1 MVKKI
6 LISAAVLLGAAA
18 LCFGQGQQLPQL
30 PNDPETRVGK
40 LDNGLTYYIRH
51 NDKPADRAE
60 FYLATNVGAIQET
73 PDQDGLAHFL
83 EHMCFNGT
91 KNFPGK
97 SILNWLESIGASFGG
112 NVNASTGVEQTIYLL
127 NNIPLVRPTV
137 VDTCL
142 LIMHDYSHFVTCD
155 PEEIDKERGVILEE
169 KRSRNTASWRLHE
182 KTLPYLYGDTKYA
195 GCTIIGSED
204 NLKNFKPE
212 SLTNFYHT
220 WYRPDMQAL
229 IVVGDINVD
238 EVEAKIKKIFS
249 DIPAAENPK
258 AKDVITIPD
267 NEKPVIGIITDPET
281 STSTFEVYWK
291 SAAQPEELNST
302 AVGLM
307 AEVAKSL
314 IGNIMAERFGD
325 ISAKPDAPFLY
336 AGFGITNVCE
346 TMDVAYGEVSCKEGA
361 ALQGFEAMLTEIE
374 KMHRFGFT
382 DSEFERAKNEVLS
395 QYETAANKADTRKN
409 AEFVMPMIM
418 NFFDNYSFM
427 DPKTEYQMVQA
438 LMAQFNTSILNQL
451 AQQLITRN
459 NMVVIYSGPEKE
471 GAEHPDAGQ
480 VQAIIDKVENAEYTQ
495 EAGEEIPTA
504 FLDPST
510 LKGSKIKKT
519 VAGLYGSEVLTL
531 KNGVKVILLPSD
543 REKDKVNFNIF
554 KRGGQSLISDEDLY
568 SFEDN
573 IWALYQQNTGVAGF
587 PATTVRKMLS
597 GKQVAVSPYIGEYT
611 HGVSATSTTKDLE
624 TAFQLMYL
632 YFTSPR
638 FDPDEYANGI
648 TQIENVLPNLE
659 NQPNWQ
665 LQKQL
670 AKTIYDSPRDFTLDK
685 DVLAKASLQTL
696 EKNYRRLF
704 KDAAGATLVVV
715 GDFDRDTILPLVE
728 RYAGSLAKGKKATNW
743 EYRND
748 GIIDGRKVNDFRT
761 PMQTPMVTVVQI
773 YKADKPY
780 SVKEEVDYTAL
791 SYILNMV
798 YTETLREEEGGT
810 YGASASAQLTHQPY
824 ETRLLQ
830 VAFQTNEE
838 QCDKLRELAVKGMED
853 LAKNGPDAE
862 KFDKAKKNLEKTVPE
877 NKLRNAWWSSALQ
890 DAEKY
895 GINYVVEYEAAVE
908 ALTPDSVKKAAE
920 ELLASGNFIEL
931 VMRPEVK

>member
-1 MVKKI
+1 MGKKLLI
-6 LISAAVLLGAAA
+6 LAAVLLGAAA
-18 LCFGQGQQLPQL
+18 LCYGQQQLPQL
-30 PNDPETRVGK
+30 PNDPATRVGK

-51 NDKPADRAE
+51 NDKPAQRAE

-97 SILNWLESIGASFGG
+97 GILNWLESIGASFGG

-169 KRSRNTASWRLHE
+169 KRSRNNASWRLHE
-182 KTLPYLYGDTKYA
+182 KSLPYLFGDSKYA
-195 GCTIIGSED
+195 GCTIIGSEE
-204 NLKNFKPE
+204 NLKTFKPE

-229 IVVGDINVD
+229 IVVGDIDVD
-238 EVEAKIKKIFS
+238 EVEAKIKTTFA

-267 NEKPVIGIITDPET
+267 NDKPVIGILTDPET
-281 STSTFEVYWK
+281 ASTSFEVYWK

-302 AVGLM
+302 AIGLM
-307 AEVAKSL
+307 TEVAKSL
-314 IGNIMAERFGD
+314 IGNIMAERFSD
-325 ISAKPDAPFLY
+325 ISAKPDAPFLS
-336 AGFGITNVCE
+336 AGFGIANLCE
-346 TMDVAYGEVSCKEGA
+346 TMDVTYGEVTCKEGA

-409 AEFVMPMIM
+409 AEFVMPMIS
-418 NFFDNYSFM
+418 NFFDNYAFM
-427 DPKTEYQMVQA
+427 DPGTEYQTVQA
-438 LMAQFNTSILNQL
+438 LLGQFNAGILNQL
-451 AQQLITRN
+451 AQQLITRD
-459 NMVVIYSGPEKE
+459 NMVVIYSGPERE
-471 GAEHPDAGQ
+471 GAVLPEADA
-480 VQAIIDKVENAEYTQ
+480 VQSIIDKVAAAEYTM
-495 EAGEEIPTA
+495 EAGEEIPSE
-504 FLDPST
+504 FLNPTS
-510 LKGSKIKKT
+510 LKGGKVKKT
-519 VAGLYGSEVLTL
+519 ADGLYGSEVLTL

-543 REKDKVNFNIF
+543 REKDRISFNIF
-554 KRGGQSLISDEDLY
+554 KKGGQSLISDEDLY

-573 IWALYQQNTGVAGF
+573 IWALYQQNTGVAAF
-587 PATTVRKMLS
+587 PATTVSKMLS
-597 GKQVAVSPYIGEYT
+597 GKQVAVSPYINGYT
-611 HGVSATSTTKDLE
+611 HGVSATSTTKDIE

-632 YFTSPR
+632 YFTAPR
-638 FDPDEYANGI
+638 FDADEYAKGI
-648 TQIENVLPNLE
+648 SQIENILPNLE

-665 LQKQL
+665 LQKQIS
-670 AKTIYDSPRDFTLDK
+670 KTIYDSPRRFTLDE
-685 DVLAKASLQTL
+685 DVLAKANLQTI
-696 EKNYRRLF
+696 EKNYRKLF
-704 KDAAGATLVVV
+704 KDAAGATLVIV
-715 GDFDRDTILPLVE
+715 GDFDRETIVPLVE
-728 RYAGSLAKGKKATNW
+728 KYAGSLAGGKKAPDW
-743 EYRND
+743 QYRND
-748 GIIDGRKVNDFRT
+748 GIISGRKVNDFRT
-761 PMQTPMVTVVQI
+761 AMQTPMVTVVQV

-780 SVKEEVDYTAL
+780 SVKDEVNGTAL
-791 SYILNMV
+791 SYILNMI

-810 YGASASAQLTHQPY
+810 YGASAVAQLTHEPN
-824 ETRLLQ
+824 EMHILQ

-838 QCDKLRELAVKGMED
+838 QADKLRELAVNGLED

-862 KFDKAKKNLEKTVPE
+862 KFEKARKNMDKTVPE
-877 NKLRNAWWSSALQ
+877 NKLHNAWWSSALQ

-895 GINYVVEYEAAVE
+895 GIDYVTEYEAAVK
-908 ALTPDSVKKAAE
+908 ALSPEDVKKAAE

>member
-195 GCTIIGSED
+195 GCTIIGSEE
-204 NLKNFKPE
+204 NLKTFKPE

-238 EVEAKIKKIFS
+238 EVEAKIKKTFA

-267 NEKPVIGIITDPET
+267 NDKPVIGILTDPET

-291 SAAQPEELNST
+291 SEAQPEELNST

-314 IGNIMAERFGD
+314 ISTIMAERFND

-346 TMDVAYGEVSCKEGA
+346 TMDVAYGEVSCKDGA
-361 ALQGFEAMLTEIE
+361 TLQGFEAMLTEIE

-382 DSEFERAKNEVLS
+382 DAEFERAKNEVLS

-451 AQQLITRN
+451 AQQLITHN

-510 LKGSKIKKT
+510 LKGSKVKKT
-519 VAGLYGSEVLTL
+519 ATGLYGSEVLTL

-543 REKDKVNFNIF
+543 REKDKINFNIF

-573 IWALYQQNTGVAGF
+573 IWSLYQQNTGVAGF

-611 HGVSATSTTKDLE
+611 HGVSATSTTKDIE

-665 LQKQL
+665 LQKQIS
-670 AKTIYDSPRDFTLDK
+670 KTIYDSPRNFTLDK
-685 DVLAKASLQTL
+685 DVLAKANLQTL
-696 EKNYRRLF
+696 EKNYRMLF

-715 GDFDRDTILPLVE
+715 GDFDMDTILPLVE
-728 RYAGSLAKGKKATNW
+728 RYAGSLAKGKKAANW
-743 EYRND
+743 KYRND

-761 PMQTPMVTVVQI
+761 SMQAPMVTVVQL

-791 SYILNMV
+791 SYILNMI

-810 YGASASAQLTHQPY
+810 YGASAVSQLTHQPY
-824 ETRLLQ
+824 EMRLLQ

-838 QCDKLRELAVKGMED
+838 QCDKLRELAVKGMKD
-853 LAKNGPDAE
+853 LAEKGPDAE

-895 GINYVVEYEAAVE
+895 GINYVAEYEAAIE
-908 ALTPDSVKKAAE
+908 ALSPEDVKKAAE
-920 ELLASGNFIEL
+920 ELLSSGNFIEL